1 MYLVASSAPW
11 NLPILAVSGVAWLL
25 IHPTGRCISERLA
38 PCITTPPP
46 VWSLGHFSSGDGRF
60 VDGLELTPAA
70 VPEPASVVL
79 LGTLI
84 AALAG
89 VARKVKMNR
98 SAVAAPASTAQES
111 A

>member
-1 MYLVASSAPW
+1 VYHYTTA
-11 NLPILAVSGVAWLL
+11 GVD
-25 IHPTGRCISERLA
+25 
-38 PCITTPPP
+38 
-46 VWSLGHFSSGDGRF
+46 LGHFSIGDGRF

-89 VARKVKMNR
+89 VTRKVKMNR
-98 SAVAAPASTAQES
+98 
-111 A
+111 